1 MAYTTTT
8 NKLKITELDFD
19 AIKTALKT
27 YLSGQDEFKD
37 YDFEGSAMS
46 ILIDILAYNT
56 HYNGF
61 YANMLASEMFLD
73 SAALRSSVV
82 SLAKHLGYT
91 PASKKG
97 SSIKLDLSFA
107 GEPGLANILIPKNS
121 KFTSKIGGKTYT
133 FLTTET
139 RAASLNADG
148 TAYVAK

>member
-1 MAYTTTT
+1 MGYTTTT

-46 ILIDILAYNT
+46 ILIDVLAYNT

-73 SAALRSSVV
+73 SAALRSSVHRNNDLICEGRY
-82 SLAKHLGYT
+82 LARQ
-91 PASKKG
+91 S
-97 SSIKLDLSFA
+97 DW
-107 GEPGLANILIPKNS
+107 
-121 KFTSKIGGKTYT
+121 
-133 FLTTET
+133 
-139 RAASLNADG
+139 
-148 TAYVAK
+148 